1 MPRHELSAKYRCLVE
16 SIIEQERKLAFAE
29 RYADERE
36 AEAVKARKA
45 LAFNRASLLEKQAKL
60 AEVEVEI
67 FGLEA

>member
-29 RYADERE
+29 RYADDRE
-36 AEAVKARKA
+36 AEAVKAREA

-60 AEVEVEI
+60 AEVEAEI